1 MKFQAE
7 PREKVSCA
15 YADCTN
21 WATIRKSLKGSS
33 YTDLCIEHYDL
44 QHLEEAQKWN
54 HDNGLDTIQKRK
66 DFIFKNNFVFKPMP

>member
-1 MKFQAE
+1 MTYQPE

-21 WATIRKSLKGSS
+21 WATIRKRLIGSS

-44 QHLEEAQKWN
+44 QAEETALKWN
-54 HDNGLDTIQKRK
+54 YEQGLDTVEKRK
-66 DFIFKNNFVFKPMP
+66 EFVFKNKFSFKPMT